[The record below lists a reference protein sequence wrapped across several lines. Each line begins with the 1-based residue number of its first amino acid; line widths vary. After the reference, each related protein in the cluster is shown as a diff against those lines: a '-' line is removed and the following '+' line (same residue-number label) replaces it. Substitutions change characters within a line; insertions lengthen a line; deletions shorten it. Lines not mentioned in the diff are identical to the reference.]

1 MAQNENRSKR
11 NQAFTP
17 QPNQVAIEHV
27 IAHLVA
33 AGLLT
38 GLEVGLINAARS
50 AAALVDTDPSPAAIK
65 EYGNCLD
72 RLRSIGKEQHDAFDA
87 LLEELRSAPGN
98 T

>member
-1 MAQNENRSKR
+1 MAQNENGSKR

-65 EYGNCLD
+65 EYGNYLD
-72 RLRSIGKEQHDAFDA
+72 RLRSIGKEQNDAFDA

-98 T
+98 P

>member
-1 MAQNENRSKR
+1 MAQNENESKR
-11 NQAFTP
+11 NRTFDQ

-50 AAALVDTDPSPAAIK
+50 AAALVDTDPSPAALK
-65 EYGNCLD
+65 EYGNYLE
-72 RLRSIGKEQHDAFDA
+72 RLRILGKEQDDAFNA
-87 LLEELRSAPGN
+87 LLEELRSTPGN
-98 T
+98 A